1 MPAILSSLMIG
12 TVDGWGIVGGCT
24 PHRRMIK
31 RMTAGAAVVATI
43 AAAGVVGAAV
53 VAIDRI
59 NKDGGYYEP
68 PPGSM
73 GELGRVFSRANNTI

>member
-1 MPAILSSLMIG
+1 MRPPRAISIIPAILSSLTIG
-12 TVDGWGIVGGCT
+12 TVDGWGILGGCI
-24 PHRRMIK
+24 PHRRVIK
-31 RMTAGAAVVATI
+31 RMTTGAAVVTTI
-43 AAAGVVGAAV
+43 VAAGAVGAAV

-73 GELGRVFSRANNTI
+73 GELG